1 LLGQTQQVDGVT
13 LLAARVEVS
22 DVSHLRE
29 MGDWLRDKLG
39 SAVLV
44 LGAEANEKPH
54 LLAMMTPDLV
64 KQGYHAGNLVKAL
77 AQIVGGGGG
86 GRPDMAQAGGR
97 DVEKLAD
104 ALAQVPDLIS
114 EQGKK
119 ARA

>member
-13 LLAARVEVS
+13 LLAAHVEVS

-54 LLAMMTPDLV
+54 LLAMITPDLV

-97 DVEKLAD
+97 DVSKLAE
-104 ALAQVPDLIS
+104 ALAQVPRLVS
-114 EQGKK
+114 EQRNT
-119 ARA
+119 AHA